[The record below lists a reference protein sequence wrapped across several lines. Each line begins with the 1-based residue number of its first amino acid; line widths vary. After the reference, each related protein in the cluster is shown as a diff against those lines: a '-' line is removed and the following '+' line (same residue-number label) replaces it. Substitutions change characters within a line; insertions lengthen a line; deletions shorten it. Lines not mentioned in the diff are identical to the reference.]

1 MDLGFARRSNLH
13 SDAADPAFDY
23 RMLLASVSA
32 RQAVSPT
39 ARAQAMI
46 GRTEICAIPVP
57 FVTGARKGAC
67 KPASASFH
75 AGVASEIAA
84 ECKSL

>member
-1 MDLGFARRSNLH
+1 MDLGFARRSH
-13 SDAADPAFDY
+13 MRSTAADPAFDY

-46 GRTEICAIPVP
+46 GRNEICAVPVP
-57 FVTGARKGAC
+57 FVTGTRKGAC
-67 KPASASFH
+67 KSASASFH
-75 AGVASEIAA
+75 ADVASEIAA

>member
-1 MDLGFARRSNLH
+1 MDLGFARRSH
-13 SDAADPAFDY
+13 PRSDAVDPAFDY

-46 GRTEICAIPVP
+46 GQTEMCAIPVP
-57 FVTGARKGAC
+57 FVAGARKGVC

-75 AGVASEIAA
+75 AGIANEMA
-84 ECKSL
+84 ADRKSL